1 MQTQA
6 VNSPF
11 PSATNTGKHDSTAW
25 IIIEFM
31 KGLTPIFKACLA
43 VNSLEAEAVFLKF
56 LLNQVKHSSP
66 ATEND
71 ASNNQLSTVIAFEQ
85 NGIRYLLTGFD
96 GLWLVSTACSVRR
109 FRNRASILAEG
120 GKKVAS
126 GLGELGSSLELGD
139 VAHFGHNPSS
149 PSMLSLCKAQT
160 VQIQC

>member
-1 MQTQA
+1 METQA

-11 PSATNTGKHDSTAW
+11 PSAANAGKHDSTAW

-31 KGLTPIFKACLA
+31 EGFTPIFKACLA

-56 LLNQVKHSSP
+56 LLDEVKHSSP
-66 ATEND
+66 ATEDDTSND
-71 ASNNQLSTVIAFEQ
+71 QLSTVIAFEKKE
-85 NGIRYLLTGFD
+85 IRHLLTGFD

-126 GLGELGSSLELGD
+126 GPGELGSSLELGD
-139 VAHFGHNPSS
+139 VAHFGHKSSS
-149 PSMLSLCKAQT
+149 PSMLSLCKAQF